1 MDNSRIFVGLDIGS
15 TQIKVIAGQRDGR
28 GVTAIGTATV
38 PSNGLKQGV
47 IVDIDQTAQ
56 AIQRAVLETQEKS
69 NFQIVDLVVGLPANQ
84 LEIRPAQGV
93 VSVSNPEK
101 RITFDEIFSVTR
113 QALGQSLSSDREV
126 VAFDVDEFIVDGFN
140 GIKDPHDMVG
150 VRLEVRGTSYIGS
163 RTIVENIRMAV
174 AKAGLQINQLVL
186 TPLTLGSTILNESE
200 QEFGTVIVDMG
211 GDQTTASV
219 IHNSKLKFTYVD
231 SEGGDDVTRDIS
243 EVLHTSMSNA
253 EKLKRDYGFADASQ
267 ASKQEQVVVTAID
280 GSQPKQISQNYLS
293 EIIQAREEQ
302 IFNDILKALTQA
314 KALEMPGG
322 IILTGGAAAM
332 PRISDLAKKIFNKE
346 IKLFIPDQIGLR
358 HPAYTRSLSYVSY
371 ASKLTQTEQVIN
383 KALENLNGNNQMQQ
397 PQASN
402 ANQMQPNSNTNQISN
417 NQKASSSQKLTD
429 RIKNLFQSFFD

>member
-15 TQIKVIAGQRDGR
+15 TQIKVIVGQRDGR

-47 IVDIDQTAQ
+47 IVDIEQTSQ
-56 AIQRAVLETQEKS
+56 AISRAILEAQEKS

-84 LEIRPAQGV
+84 LEIRQVSGV

-101 RITFDEIFSVTR
+101 RITYDEIFNVTR
-113 QALGQSLSSDREV
+113 QALGQSLSTDREV

-174 AKAGLQINQLVL
+174 AKAGLRINQLVL
-186 TPLTLGSTILNESE
+186 TPLALGTTILNDSE
-200 QEFGTVIVDMG
+200 QEFGTVIIDMG

-219 IHNSKLKFTYVD
+219 IHDGKLKFTYVNQ
-231 SEGGDDVTRDIS
+231 EGGDYVTHDIS
-243 EVLHTSMSNA
+243 EVLRTSMSNA

-267 ASKQEQVVVTAID
+267 ASNQEQVVVTSID
-280 GSQPKQISQNYLS
+280 GGQPKQISQRYLS
-293 EIIQAREEQ
+293 EIIEARQEQ
-302 IFNDILKALTQA
+302 IFNDIFNVLSQA
-314 KALEMPGG
+314 KALEIPGK

-332 PRISDLAKKIFNKE
+332 PRISDLAKRIFNKE

-358 HPAYTRSLSYVSY
+358 HPAYTRALSYVSY
-371 ASKLTQTEQVIN
+371 ASKVTQTEQVIN
-383 KALENLNGNNQMQQ
+383 RALENLNGLNQPQVQSVQPDPNNQMQ
-397 PQASN
+397 PI
-402 ANQMQPNSNTNQISN
+402 ANQNPNRNQQSG
-417 NQKASSSQKLTD
+417 QKWTE
-429 RIKNLFQSFFD
+429 RVKNLFQSFFD